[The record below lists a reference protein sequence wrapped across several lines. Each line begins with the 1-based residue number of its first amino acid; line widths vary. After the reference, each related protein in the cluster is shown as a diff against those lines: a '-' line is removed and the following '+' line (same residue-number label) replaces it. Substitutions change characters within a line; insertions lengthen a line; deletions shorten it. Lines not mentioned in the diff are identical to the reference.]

1 MTAPHPLN
9 QAVVIQA
16 LHDLRNGQLRRCLA
30 MGFTERIL
38 EMLKQP
44 ALATLIVNA
53 RVPWCTV
60 TVDQE
65 VLERLI
71 GQAREVER
79 EIDTVD
85 RLLRLGA
92 SSGMICRRYG
102 LSHQEVAL
110 RRDLIGLPR
119 RKGRYPTLSEEQE
132 TELWRAW
139 RAALEGGLVP
149 DDETALLS
157 WAVER
162 AESSG
167 GSLAVIWTTVQ
178 HWIAQGMTGD

>member
-1 MTAPHPLN
+1 MAAPHPLN
-9 QAVVIQA
+9 LAVVIQA
-16 LHDLRNGQLRRCLA
+16 LHDLHNGQLRRCLA
-30 MGFTERIL
+30 MGFAEREL

-44 ALATLIVNA
+44 ALAAHLVNA

-79 EIDTVD
+79 EIDTID

-92 SSGMICRRYG
+92 SSEMIYRRYG
-102 LSHQEVAL
+102 LVHQEVAL
-110 RRDLIGLPR
+110 RRDLLGLPR
-119 RKGRYPTLSEEQE
+119 RKGRHPMLNEEQE
-132 TELWRAW
+132 AELWQAW
-139 RAALEGGLVP
+139 HTAFAERGLVS
-149 DDETALLS
+149 DDETVLA

-167 GSLAVIWTTVQ
+167 ESLAVIWTTVQ
-178 HWIAQGMTGD
+178 NWIARGLPKE